1 MHMASKALFH
11 GASVMFGAG
20 IVAISSMVGVSGAL
34 AQSNECGCMAAAGTA
49 GIVQSVRGNVFV
61 SQATGSVPA
70 QPRMQVEAGNSVIV
84 GPQSASVVRFGT
96 TCTLRLHANTVLDA
110 RPAGN
115 QLCVAVNE
123 QAPAPVRPGGPAIA
137 TTVSRNLAVPGY
149 IAGGIGLGT
158 VAIIAFD
165 HDKGVSR

>member
-84 GPQSASVVRFGT
+84 GPQSASVRPAHYV
-96 TCTLRLHANTVLDA
+96 CTQIPSWTPDLQATSFVLRSMSRLLRLSG
-110 RPAGN
+110 PAG
-115 QLCVAVNE
+115 
-123 QAPAPVRPGGPAIA
+123 RP
-137 TTVSRNLAVPGY
+137 SLR
-149 IAGGIGLGT
+149 
-158 VAIIAFD
+158 
-165 HDKGVSR
+165 R